1 MTMRIGAALVVALL
15 SITACEDDGAS
26 VRDLGGS
33 ASSGSGSGSGTGA
46 ASGSG
51 TGAASGSE
59 LACVDAGE
67 ESFGVRLDE
76 FTITPQD
83 EETENFPVIL
93 AGNVGEL
100 AHELIVVE
108 APNIESLPLDR
119 TGAVK
124 EDKLDPEQVILHAG
138 PIEGG
143 ESCGLEIDLE
153 PSTYVLFCN
162 IVDEGDKNVRAHF
175 TRGMRTRIKVS

>member
-1 MTMRIGAALVVALL
+1 MTIRLAAALAAALL
-15 SITACEDDGAS
+15 IFVGCDDDGAS

-51 TGAASGSE
+51 TASGSE
-59 LACVDAGE
+59 LACVEADE
-67 ESFGVRLDE
+67 DSFGVRLDE
-76 FTITPQD
+76 FSVTPED
-83 EETENFPVIL
+83 EEPSSGFPVIL

-100 AHELIVVE
+100 AHELVVVE
-108 APNIESLPLDR
+108 APNIESLPLDES
-119 TGAVK
+119 GAVD
-124 EDKLDPEQVILHAG
+124 EEKLDPEQVVLHAG

-143 ESCGLEIDLE
+143 ESCGLEVDLE

-162 IVDEGDKNVRAHF
+162 IVDEGEKNPRSHF

>member
-1 MTMRIGAALVVALL
+1 MIIRIGAALVVALL
-15 SITACEDDGAS
+15 AFTACDDDGAS

-51 TGAASGSE
+51 TGTASGSAV
-59 LACVDAGE
+59 ACVEAGE

-76 FTITPQD
+76 FTMTPED
-83 EETENFPVIL
+83 DETESFPVIL

-119 TGAVK
+119 DGAVDM
-124 EDKLDPEQVILHAG
+124 EKLDPEQLILHGG

-143 ESCGLEIDLE
+143 ESCAFEVDLE

-162 IVDEGDKNVRAHF
+162 IVDEGEKNVRSHF